1 MNLHTNLDLT
11 QKKVAETAEIPKT
24 APKPNPKAEKNTEKS
39 RWNRRNPQNSSP
51 TQPISQK
58 NCVKKKLKLQK
69 IPTSIISYSILAA
82 KRRERESTK
91 LVRIREQARW
101 CRVLGPTLLATTEKS
116 KKNLK
121 NIIDI

>member
-1 MNLHTNLDLT
+1 MYNQT
-11 QKKVAETAEIPKT
+11 QKPK
-24 APKPNPKAEKNTEKS
+24 KNPEKS
-39 RWNRRNPQNSSP
+39 SWNRRNPQNSSP

-69 IPTSIISYSILAA
+69 ILTSIISYSILAA
-82 KRRERESTK
+82 KRSERESTK
-91 LVRIREQARW
+91 LVRLREQARW
-101 CRVLGPTLLATTEKS
+101 YRVLGPTILATTEKS